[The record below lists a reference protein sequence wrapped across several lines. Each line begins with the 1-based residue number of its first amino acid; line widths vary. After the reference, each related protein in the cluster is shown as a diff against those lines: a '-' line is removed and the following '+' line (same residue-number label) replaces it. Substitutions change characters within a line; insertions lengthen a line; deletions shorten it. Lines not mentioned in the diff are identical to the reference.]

1 MDPARA
7 ASPAP
12 IPRTTHH
19 ALSSAQVACAS
30 RRARAREVGRF
41 RFRRRFGCGSPAPWP
56 GVAHIAPAS
65 SPCGIPSHTPLAPAL
80 AATQTPPA
88 LAFLPHLTP
97 SPHRPCCPHV
107 ACRTCSRDVRAD
119 PAHAVRPARTGSLNN
134 LDTKDALLR
143 AQGGQDHHEH
153 RRALPGAAVPPWAP
167 RRLHV
172 APGTVSNAT
181 IGTLVSPESLV
192 AVKMLVGPLE
202 AALGP
207 SRYLRWFSPLGRTVH
222 APHCTPAQPLRVLRL
237 GTASGDPKGP

>member
-1 MDPARA
+1 MYLAHIQRH
-7 ASPAP
+7 
-12 IPRTTHH
+12 TTQGRRGT
-19 ALSSAQVACAS
+19 SAG
-30 RRARAREVGRF
+30 RRARPLQQHRAP
-41 RFRRRFGCGSPAPWP
+41 RRCT
-56 GVAHIAPAS
+56 GVD
-65 SPCGIPSHTPLAPAL
+65 G
-80 AATQTPPA
+80 
-88 LAFLPHLTP
+88 
-97 SPHRPCCPHV
+97 
-107 ACRTCSRDVRAD
+107 SRDVRAD
-119 PAHAVRPARTGSLNN
+119 PAHAVHPARTGSLNN

-143 AQGGQDHHEH
+143 ARGGQDHHEH

-222 APHCTPAQPLRVLRL
+222 APHLPPAQPLGVLRL
-237 GTASGDPKGP
+237 ATAPGDPKGP